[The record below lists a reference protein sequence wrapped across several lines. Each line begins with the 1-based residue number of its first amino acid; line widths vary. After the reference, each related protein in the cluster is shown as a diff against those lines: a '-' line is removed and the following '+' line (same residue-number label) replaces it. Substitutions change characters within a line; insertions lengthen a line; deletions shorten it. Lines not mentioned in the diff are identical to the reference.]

1 MIGIGVNARRNPP
14 SVARGPRV
22 AVGISRRFVRYD
34 ATAVSSGNQVTS
46 LLRAWRAG
54 DEGALEQLVP
64 LVYAELRRL
73 ADREMR
79 RERVGHTFRPTD
91 LVSEA
96 YLRLSEGTAPE
107 LNDRAHFFAVAV
119 RYMRQVLVD
128 HARHHA
134 AEKRGARAHRVT
146 LDESIAVA
154 VDQAEELIALD
165 DALRALAE
173 QDPRKAQVVELHYL
187 GGMTQEE
194 IALVLDVHVNT
205 VARDLR
211 FAAAWLGRA
220 LADP

>member
-1 MIGIGVNARRNPP
+1 MNPG
-14 SVARGPRV
+14 S
-22 AVGISRRFVRYD
+22 
-34 ATAVSSGNQVTS
+34 QVTT

-54 DEGALEQLVP
+54 DEGALEHLVP
-64 LVYAELRRL
+64 LVYEELRRL

-96 YLRLSEGTAPE
+96 YLRLSEGSPPE

-119 RYMRQVLVD
+119 RYMRQILVD
-128 HARHHA
+128 HARRHA

-146 LDESIAVA
+146 LDDSIA
-154 VDQAEELIALD
+154 VDQAEELLVLD
-165 DALRALAE
+165 EALRALAE

-194 IALVLDVHVNT
+194 IALVLDIHVNT

-211 FAAAWLGRA
+211 FAAAWLGRQLTA
-220 LADP
+220 TT